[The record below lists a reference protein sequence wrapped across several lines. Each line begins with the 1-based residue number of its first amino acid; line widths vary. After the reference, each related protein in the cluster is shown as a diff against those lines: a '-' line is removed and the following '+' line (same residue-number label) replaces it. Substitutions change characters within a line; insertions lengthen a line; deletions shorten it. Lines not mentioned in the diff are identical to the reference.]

1 MANIVNINGMLAGSE
16 NEELNFFVNVFDEVI
31 NSCKNKIDKYT
42 KQENYKFLIQN
53 YIVLNKKFSMINN
66 DSAINIFLNKTYE
79 LMERQSDMLIKCF
92 TILYMYNLYRIYGN
106 NLNSLSN
113 NEFDILFEL
122 YMSFDNEYTI
132 KYLDDMTQFIFD
144 DKIKTQLYKYKS
156 DKKTLLSVLE
166 NAIEIYLDNGKCN
179 NIPVK
184 YYVSDGLNEV
194 KKRKFSI
201 LNDPKLDS
209 VDDIFNYMDKNL
221 SSILKLAHAN
231 SNDSS
236 KDFNEYLNCM
246 MRQLD
251 DVKEKINTSSVELKN
266 KFIIFTKKVLLSEKN
281 GICGKIDYILNT
293 ANVFYSENNI
303 KKK

>member
-1 MANIVNINGMLAGSE
+1 MANIVNINGMLAGSK
-16 NEELNFFVNVFDEVI
+16 NEKLNFFVNVFDEVI

-42 KQENYKFLIQN
+42 KEENYKFLIQN
-53 YIVLNKKFSMINN
+53 YIVLNKKFSMINS

-79 LMERQSDMLIKCF
+79 LVERQSDMLIKCF

-113 NEFDILFEL
+113 NELDILFEL

-144 DKIKTQLYKYKS
+144 DKIKVQLYKYKS

-166 NAIEIYLDNGKCN
+166 NAIEIYLDNGKYN

-221 SSILKLAHAN
+221 SSILELAQAN

-266 KFIIFTKKVLLSEKN
+266 KFIIFAKKVLLSEKN
-281 GICGKIDYILNT
+281 GICGKVDYILNT
-293 ANVFYSENNI
+293 ANLFYSENNI
-303 KKK
+303 K

>member
-1 MANIVNINGMLAGSE
+1 MTNIVNINGMLAGSK
-16 NEELNFFVNVFDEVI
+16 NEKLNFFVNVFDEVI

-42 KQENYKFLIQN
+42 KEENYKFLIQN
-53 YIVLNKKFSMINN
+53 YIVLNKKFSMINS

-79 LMERQSDMLIKCF
+79 LVERQSDMLIKCF

-113 NEFDILFEL
+113 NELDILFEL

-144 DKIKTQLYKYKS
+144 DKIKVQLYKYKS

-221 SSILKLAHAN
+221 SSILELAQAN
-231 SNDSS
+231 SNDNS

-266 KFIIFTKKVLLSEKN
+266 KFIIFAKKVLLSEKN
-281 GICGKIDYILNT
+281 GICGKVDYILNT

>member
-1 MANIVNINGMLAGSE
+1 MANIVNINGMLAGSK
-16 NEELNFFVNVFDEVI
+16 NEKLNFFVNVFDEVI

-42 KQENYKFLIQN
+42 KEENYKFLIQN
-53 YIVLNKKFSMINN
+53 YIVLNKKFSMINS

-79 LMERQSDMLIKCF
+79 LVERQSDMLIKCF

-113 NEFDILFEL
+113 NELDILFEL

-144 DKIKTQLYKYKS
+144 DKIKVQLYKYKS

-166 NAIEIYLDNGKCN
+166 NAIEIYLDNGKYN

-221 SSILKLAHAN
+221 SSILELAQAN

-266 KFIIFTKKVLLSEKN
+266 KFIIFAKKVLLSEKN
-281 GICGKIDYILNT
+281 GICGKVDYILNT
-293 ANVFYSENNI
+293 ANLFYSENNI
-303 KKK
+303 KEK